1 MHTGPATAILRR
13 ESRPAPPTVV
23 PFVETPLDNG
33 NGKALPIGLVSLGFG
48 ALYLAAVH
56 LCDRRRLHTLGTAF
70 VIPAV
75 LALVT
80 AAAEIGQWTSSAIWG
95 GLVTVVIGIAIGV
108 VGWLGTDRRFTT
120 WGGGAIA
127 SVGAFIVAAD
137 VAPNPGSSVDNP
149 DLIGTGFVVI
159 AFGLAV
165 IGLAWAAARVL
176 GFPPFSAPPSAPPAA
191 PAPLPDPE
199 PEAVELTSL

>member
-1 MHTGPATAILRR
+1 M
-13 ESRPAPPTVV
+13 
-23 PFVETPLDNG
+23 
-33 NGKALPIGLVSLGFG
+33 
-48 ALYLAAVH
+48 
-56 LCDRRRLHTLGTAF
+56 
-70 VIPAV
+70 

-95 GLVTVVIGIAIGV
+95 GLVTVVIGVAIGV

-176 GFPPFSAPPSAPPAA
+176 GFRPFSPPPSAPPAA
-191 PAPLPDPE
+191 RPPLPDPE
-199 PEAVELTSL
+199 PEAVELTTL

>member
-1 MHTGPATAILRR
+1 M
-13 ESRPAPPTVV
+13 
-23 PFVETPLDNG
+23 
-33 NGKALPIGLVSLGFG
+33 
-48 ALYLAAVH
+48 
-56 LCDRRRLHTLGTAF
+56 
-70 VIPAV
+70 
-75 LALVT
+75 
-80 AAAEIGQWTSSAIWG
+80 
-95 GLVTVVIGIAIGV
+95 IGIAIGV

-176 GFPPFSAPPSAPPAA
+176 GFRPFSPPPSAPPAA
-191 PAPLPDPE
+191 RRAAPRSRTRGRRAHNPLSRTP
-199 PEAVELTSL
+199 

>member
-1 MHTGPATAILRR
+1 MD
-13 ESRPAPPTVV
+13 
-23 PFVETPLDNG
+23 PFVDTPLNNS

-56 LCDRRRLHTLGTAF
+56 LCDRRRLAALGTAF

-80 AAAEIGQWTSSAIWG
+80 AAAEIGAWTSSAIWG
-95 GLVTVVIGIAIGV
+95 GLVTLVIGVAIGA

-137 VAPNPGSSVDNP
+137 VAPDPSPSVGNP
-149 DLIGTGFVVI
+149 DLIGTGLVVI

-165 IGLAWAAARVL
+165 VGLAWAAARVL
-176 GFPPFSAPPSAPPAA
+176 GFRPFSEPPNAPPTRARTAA
-191 PAPLPDPE
+191 RPRTRGRRAHKP
-199 PEAVELTSL
+199 

>member
-1 MHTGPATAILRR
+1 M
-13 ESRPAPPTVV
+13 
-23 PFVETPLDNG
+23 
-33 NGKALPIGLVSLGFG
+33 
-48 ALYLAAVH
+48 
-56 LCDRRRLHTLGTAF
+56 
-70 VIPAV
+70 
-75 LALVT
+75 
-80 AAAEIGQWTSSAIWG
+80 
-95 GLVTVVIGIAIGV
+95 TVVIGIAIGV

-165 IGLAWAAARVL
+165 IGLAWAAGARARV
-176 GFPPFSAPPSAPPAA
+176 PPVLATAERATSRTPAA
-191 PAPLPDPE
+191 PRSRTRGRRAHNP
-199 PEAVELTSL
+199 